1 MKSAKTIFQGILV
14 FALLVAFAVSL
25 ALAIT
30 MFSLWIIE
38 NELFIQWAIGM
49 VVVVAL
55 YVYVIYK
62 IDIEVDYKGRVKI
75 YRKRG

>member
-1 MKSAKTIFQGILV
+1 MKSAKAIFQGILV
-14 FALLVAFAVSL
+14 FAFAVSL

-49 VVVVAL
+49 VVVVTL